1 MKLKKLKE
9 WWRQKV
15 KKSQK
20 DDINTS
26 VSGSVDI
33 DLNETN
39 AFEESATQ
47 SLLDT
52 LMQKIMDTQMFEDEL
67 RDLGSK
73 PITMLLPIGE
83 KKTFFLFSPVLQ
95 TYRSVNAPIEA
106 KVVEESNGRETLC
119 IINNI
124 MFLVPDDYLV
134 NVGYN

>member
-1 MKLKKLKE
+1 M
-9 WWRQKV
+9 

>member
-1 MKLKKLKE
+1 MKKF
-9 WWRQKV
+9 
-15 KKSQK
+15 QK

-95 TYRSVNAPIEA
+95 AYRSVSAPIEA
-106 KVVEESNGRETLC
+106 KVVEESNGQETLC

>member
-1 MKLKKLKE
+1 
-9 WWRQKV
+9 
-15 KKSQK
+15 
-20 DDINTS
+20 
-26 VSGSVDI
+26 
-33 DLNETN
+33 
-39 AFEESATQ
+39 
-47 SLLDT
+47 
-52 LMQKIMDTQMFEDEL
+52 MFEDEL

-95 TYRSVNAPIEA
+95 AYRSVSAPIEA
-106 KVVEESNGRETLC
+106 KVVEESNGQETLC